1 MEPEELTR
9 AGRLRR
15 DFDAL
20 FAEAAAEQEA
30 GAESFLAVS
39 VGGDP
44 YALPVSQINGLAR
57 DRSLIPLPGAPP
69 DFVGLAGL
77 RGSVLPVWD
86 LAGLMGYAPAAGR
99 WVAIAA
105 GDTAWAVAFEG
116 FDGYLRLASQGL
128 RPYQGPGPA
137 AAFARQAFEGAQG
150 LRPVLDLGLL
160 RQAMQARINTQPT
173 RSLG

>member
-9 AGRLRR
+9 AGQLRR

-20 FAEAAAEQEA
+20 FAEATAAPQPGE
-30 GAESFLAVS
+30 ESFLAVS
-39 VGGDP
+39 AGGDP
-44 YALPVSQINGLAR
+44 YALPVSQIGGLAR
-57 DRSLIPLPGAPP
+57 DRSLVPLPGAPP

-77 RGSVLPVWD
+77 RGAVLPVWD
-86 LAGLMGYAPAAGR
+86 LAGLLGYAPAAGR
-99 WVAIAA
+99 WMAIAA

-116 FDGYLRLASQGL
+116 FDGYLKLATQDL
-128 RPYQGPGPA
+128 RPYQGQGPA

-160 RQAMQARINTQPT
+160 RQAMQERINTQPT